1 MKNNL
6 KSKELK
12 ATTMKKL
19 STLKLIRIGTNFNK
33 ISILIIFIKT
43 WCYTILGEIII
54 CIYNYIFICFTSSLH
69 CHDPPNYKC
78 PLN

>member
-1 MKNNL
+1 MKNKL

-19 STLKLIRIGTNFNK
+19 SSLKLIRIGTNFNK
-33 ISILIIFIKT
+33 ISILIIFIKR

-54 CIYNYIFICFTSSLH
+54 IINIYIFNYIYIIYIYLTIYLTI
-69 CHDPPNYKC
+69 Y
-78 PLN
+78 LNI